1 MENGTL
7 VPEGS
12 PSFKLHPY
20 PIPRV
25 FERCSNMG
33 HMASASQWIVLA
45 RILRPQGRRG
55 EVLADLFTDF
65 PQRFR
70 QQPRVWLAP
79 QGFAG
84 SPSSDLPQT
93 AQAAV
98 ELSAPEKIPAT
109 PIPSPRI
116 AEVASHWLP
125 VGRNAGR
132 IVLRFAGI
140 DSIEQAAPLAGFE
153 VLVPL
158 AERTPLDP
166 GAAYISDL
174 IGCTVFDRGQPLGAV
189 AAVHFPTTPDGARR
203 LDAAA
208 PLLVLATPS
217 GDELLVPFARAF
229 LVELDPAAK
238 SIRMALPEGLA
249 EINLQPNRAAPE
261 K

>member
-1 MENGTL
+1 
-7 VPEGS
+7 
-12 PSFKLHPY
+12 
-20 PIPRV
+20 
-25 FERCSNMG
+25 MG

-79 QGFAG
+79 QGFADSPAAA
-84 SPSSDLPQT
+84 SPSTETSP
-93 AQAAV
+93 
-98 ELSAPEKIPAT
+98 
-109 PIPSPRI
+109 PIRI

-174 IGCTVFDRGQPLGAV
+174 IGCTVFDRGQPLGTV